1 MEIGM
6 KHTETEIVTE
16 SNTAATVGSGLLP
29 VYATPAMIALM
40 EKCASACVAPAL
52 EAGKTSVGTMLNVKH
67 VSASPVGMHITCT
80 ATLTEIDGRRLTF
93 RVEAS
98 DEAGLIGEGTHE
110 RFVVDS
116 ERFLAKCQA
125 KLAK

>member
-80 ATLTEIDGRRLTF
+80 ATLTEIDGRRLTC

>member
-6 KHTETEIVTE
+6 KRTETEIVTE

-80 ATLTEIDGRRLTF
+80 ATLTEVDGRRLVF

>member
-52 EAGKTSVGTMLNVKH
+52 EAGKTSVGKMLNVKH

-80 ATLTEIDGRRLTF
+80 ATLTEVDGRRLVF